1 MKLIDLKTFPSKTEN
16 KLRLIE
22 YGLLKKKNDNNSDD
36 NIDNEFNYE
45 IINLT
50 LDSSVMSNF
59 GTSNKSNITL
69 IYNNLEKGSREWKV
83 WLKMN
88 LIHIGSEIAL
98 NQPPKQMTMLA
109 PIISSINAQ
118 EKNYLFSSFALAK
131 PETGK
136 YVFSSTFNITFTIG
150 ENANFYIVDIN
161 GLIPKDD
168 SEIDITVSWVSE
180 E

>member
-22 YGLLKKKNDNNSDD
+22 YGLLKKTNDNNSDD

-69 IYNNLEKGSREWKV
+69 IHNNLEKGSRE
-83 WLKMN
+83 
-88 LIHIGSEIAL
+88 
-98 NQPPKQMTMLA
+98 
-109 PIISSINAQ
+109 
-118 EKNYLFSSFALAK
+118 
-131 PETGK
+131 
-136 YVFSSTFNITFTIG
+136 
-150 ENANFYIVDIN
+150 
-161 GLIPKDD
+161 
-168 SEIDITVSWVSE
+168 
-180 E
+180 